1 MFSSD
6 ADIIPDSPYTPIDL
20 FVPVTGTPVLT
31 CSLHTGNTSLGLVY
45 RPDIFI
51 AIRYAPTEKESR
63 TTYASR
69 RCNLDNEKMFVWRFY
84 VLKLILRSIL
94 QCTYFK
100 MICFAINY
108 HLMKRKIFIYF
119 YFKIWMF
126 SYAFI

>member
-51 AIRYAPTEKESR
+51 AIRYIPPPRKNLEPR
-63 TTYASR
+63 THPGGGI
-69 RCNLDNEKMFVWRFY
+69 DKEKMFV
-84 VLKLILRSIL
+84 
-94 QCTYFK
+94 
-100 MICFAINY
+100 
-108 HLMKRKIFIYF
+108 
-119 YFKIWMF
+119 
-126 SYAFI
+126 